1 MGDSPAPGARPW
13 LALLLAVACLGYVVN
28 LGNASI
34 WDANEAYYAE
44 TPREMIE
51 SGDYVNPSFNY
62 EPRVNKPVLSYWV
75 VAGLYHLFGISVG
88 VQRIAIAAAALVM
101 IGAMF
106 LLARAA
112 SPSPLTPLLAAAG
125 LAANPRFFMFAR
137 RILIDMGLTMC
148 MTLTLTCFAMSEA
161 DPARRRRWLLAMY
174 VSVGL
179 GMLTKGPVAVVLP
192 ALIFIIYLAW
202 HRQLGRTRTMMLP
215 AGAVIVAAIVAPW
228 YIALYAQSG
237 WTNILSFFVGENLE
251 RATTVIGDQSRRF
264 WFYLPVVLTDGL
276 PWSLCLPGA
285 IALWWRERGSISA
298 TPHGRIRTLLL
309 VWIVVFVGFFS
320 VLQTKQDLYIFP
332 IVGAVTVLAAD
343 FIARTLE
350 GVLRTSW
357 LRGALAVAASL
368 LVLAGAGILWLFAQ
382 TTTATYQVDGA
393 QLAGMLFALGG
404 VAIVGL
410 LLMGRLSA
418 AVVTALVVPVAF
430 CWTLSLRVLPD
441 FERYKPV
448 VPLSRIF
455 LEHVR
460 PGDVLVH
467 YDVALPS
474 MVFYTR
480 RHIDV
485 LFHRDPFLATMR
497 SGVPIF
503 AVLPESRYRELQSEI
518 GVTTC
523 ELARRPTSDIKL
535 REVLTGQPPPAVLLI
550 TTRCNPS
557 SPRPGS

>member
-1 MGDSPAPGARPW
+1 MGGSPAPNFRVL
-13 LALLLAVACLGYVVN
+13 LALLLAVACLGYVIN

-34 WDANEAYYAE
+34 WDANEAYYVE

-62 EPRVNKPVLSYWV
+62 EPRLNKPVLSYWV
-75 VAGLYHLFGISVG
+75 VAGLYHLFGVSVG

-112 SPSPLTPLLAAAG
+112 SPSPLAPLLAAAG

-192 ALIFIIYLAW
+192 ALIFISYLAW
-202 HRQLGRTRTMMLP
+202 HRQLGRINTMMLP
-215 AGAVIVAAIVAPW
+215 AGAAIVAAIVAPW

-237 WTNILSFFVGENLE
+237 WTNILSFFVGENLD
-251 RATTVIGDQSRRF
+251 RMTTVIGDQSRQF
-264 WFYLPVVLTDGL
+264 YFYLPVVLTDGL

-285 IALWWRERGSISA
+285 IALWWRERDSVTQ

-309 VWIVVFVGFFS
+309 MWIVVFVGLFS
-320 VLQTKQDLYIFP
+320 ALQTKQDLYIFP

-343 FIARTLE
+343 LIARTLE
-350 GVLRTSW
+350 GAQRSGW
-357 LRGALAVAASL
+357 LRGALSVAALL

-382 TTTATYQVDGA
+382 TTATYQVDGA
-393 QLAGMLFALGG
+393 QLAGLLFVLGG
-404 VAIVGL
+404 VAIAAL
-410 LLMGRLSA
+410 LLRRRLPA
-418 AVVTALVVPVAF
+418 AVLATLAVTVAF

-448 VPLSRIF
+448 VPLSRVF
-455 LEHVR
+455 LERVR

-485 LFHRDPFLATMR
+485 LFHWEPFLATMR
-497 SGVPIF
+497 SGVPIL
-503 AVLPESRYRELQSEI
+503 AVLPESRYQELLPEM
-518 GVTTC
+518 GVATC
-523 ELARRPTSDIKL
+523 ELARQPTSDIKL
-535 REVLTGQPPPAVLLI
+535 REVLAGQPPPAVLLI
-550 TTRCNPS
+550 STRCP
-557 SPRPGS
+557 PKR

>member
-1 MGDSPAPGARPW
+1 ML

-34 WDANEAYYAE
+34 WDANEAYYVE

-75 VAGLYHLFGISVG
+75 VAGLYHLFGVSVG

-106 LLARAA
+106 FLARAA
-112 SPSPLTPLLAAAG
+112 STSPLTPLLAAAG

-192 ALIFIIYLAW
+192 ALIFIAYFAW
-202 HRQLGRTRTMMLP
+202 HRQLGRIRTMMLP

-251 RATTVIGDQSRRF
+251 RATTVIGDQSRQF
-264 WFYLPVVLTDGL
+264 YFYLPVVFSDGL

-285 IALWWRERGSISA
+285 IALWWRERHNLTLTSQ
-298 TPHGRIRTLLL
+298 GRIRTLLL
-309 VWIVVFVGFFS
+309 MWIAVFVGFFS

-350 GVLRTSW
+350 GAQQSGW
-357 LRGALAVAASL
+357 LRGALSVVAAL
-368 LVLAGAGILWLFAQ
+368 LVLAGGGILWLFTQ
-382 TTTATYQVDGA
+382 TTAAYQVDGA
-393 QLAGMLFALGG
+393 QLAGALFALGG
-404 VAIVGL
+404 VVIVVL
-410 LLMGRLSA
+410 LLMRRLPA
-418 AVVTALVVPVAF
+418 AVVATLAVLVAF
-430 CWTLSLRVLPD
+430 CWTLSLRMLPD

-448 VPLSRIF
+448 VPLSKVF

-480 RHIDV
+480 RHIDL
-485 LFHRDPFLATMR
+485 LFYHEPFLETMR

-503 AVLPESRYRELQSEI
+503 AVLPESRYRQLQPDM
-518 GVTTC
+518 GVATC
-523 ELARRPTSDIKL
+523 ELARRPSSDIKL
-535 REVLTGQPPPAVLLI
+535 REVLAGQPPPDVLLI
-550 TTRCNPS
+550 STRCNHS
-557 SPRPGS
+557 EPGSGRP